1 MPDKGSLIM
10 PGNNESSN
18 RLLEAVA
25 ALLPRQES
33 STRDQLRF
41 SAPEYEV
48 LYLGYFRYHELL

>member
-1 MPDKGSLIM
+1 M